1 MKMTKT
7 QVDAKIIRAVKAAAE
22 DAGSEAELAR
32 KSGVNRPTLN
42 MLSNGKTK
50 SITRANWEKLLPFLA
65 PYLKVG
71 DNAVFQRVDAHAHHN
86 GTVNVVNGSNQI
98 SDSCLSAIIDKI
110 LAADELTAEE
120 KIKVIKVLK
129 K

>member
-1 MKMTKT
+1 MTKT
-7 QVDAKIIRAVKAAAE
+7 QVDQKIIRAVKLAAE

-50 SITRANWEKLLPFLA
+50 SITKSTWEKLLPFLA
-65 PYLKVG
+65 PHLKMG
-71 DNAVFQRVDAHAHHN
+71 DNAVVQRVNAHAHHN
-86 GTVNVVNGSNQI
+86 GTVNVVNGDQI

-110 LAADELTAEE
+110 LATDELTSDE

>member
-1 MKMTKT
+1 MTKT
-7 QVDAKIIRAVKAAAE
+7 QVDSKIIRAVKLAAE

-50 SITRANWEKLLPFLA
+50 SITRATWEKLLPFLA
-65 PYLKVG
+65 PHLKMG
-71 DNAVFQRVDAHAHHN
+71 DNAVVQRVNAHHN
-86 GTVNVVNGSNQI
+86 GTVNVVNGDQI

-110 LAADELTAEE
+110 LATDELTSDE

>member
-1 MKMTKT
+1 MTKT
-7 QVDAKIIRAVKAAAE
+7 KVDEKIIRAVKAAAE
-22 DAGSEAELAR
+22 NAGSEAELAR

-50 SITRANWEKLLPFLA
+50 SITRSNWEKLLPYLSPFLK
-65 PYLKVG
+65 LG
-71 DNAVFQRVDAHAHHN
+71 DNAVVQRVNAHAHHN
-86 GTVNVVNGSNQI
+86 GTVNVVNGDQI
-98 SDSCLSAIIDKI
+98 SDGCLSAVIDKI
-110 LAADELTAEE
+110 IASDELTAEE

>member
-1 MKMTKT
+1 MTKT
-7 QVDAKIIRAVKAAAE
+7 KVDPKIIRAVKAATA

-50 SITRANWEKLLPFLA
+50 SITKANWEKLLPYLA
-65 PYLKVG
+65 PYLKIG
-71 DNAVFQRVDAHAHHN
+71 DNAVVAHHN
-86 GTVNVVNGSNQI
+86 GTVNVVNGDQI
-98 SDSCLSAIIDKI
+98 NAGCLSAVIDKI
-110 LAADELTAEE
+110 LNDDTLSAEE

>member
-1 MKMTKT
+1 MTKT

-71 DNAVFQRVDAHAHHN
+71 DNAVFQRVDAHHN

-110 LAADELTAEE
+110 VAADELTAEE